1 MNWKQPTCLLKGIV
15 LLIGVII
22 FGGAIYF
29 ANYDRLTTE
38 YNTNSLLD
46 FETATVIQILE
57 DHTFIDSNYPEIVQ
71 GSVTVELEIL
81 TGPYKGEIVE
91 ATQYLTRLVN
101 VRFNEGDRVSVRIST
116 LDEELVSVAFDSFER
131 REVLI
136 ACILIFFLTLAII
149 GGKRGLMSVASL
161 IFTLSCIIFLL
172 IPLMLK
178 GYPAILTT
186 IVILSV
192 VAFVTLLLLFGI
204 TSKMIISL
212 LGCVVGVV
220 SAAVIA
226 TVVGNMIYISGFNM
240 ENTDQLLVL
249 VDINEYSLQP
259 HGLFISGILIATL
272 GAVMDT
278 AVSIAS
284 AMEEIQLTN
293 PHIGFKQLFKSGM
306 NIGRDVMG
314 TMSNTLILAFAGTA
328 LNMIIIIYVSQLSF
342 NQIINTDFIAL
353 EIIRGVAGSLGIILT
368 VPAVAFMGAKR
379 YTKKSSR

>member
-1 MNWKQPTCLLKGIV
+1 MKSKQQTYLLKGMV
-15 LLIGVII
+15 LLIGVLI

-29 ANYDRLTTE
+29 ANYERLTTE
-38 YNTNSLLD
+38 HHPNSFLE

-57 DHTFIDSNYPEIVQ
+57 DNTFLDSNYPEIVQ
-71 GSVTVELEIL
+71 GSMKVELEIL
-81 TGPYKGEIVE
+81 TGRYKGEMVE
-91 ATQYLTRLVN
+91 TTHYMVGLAN
-101 VRFNEGDRVSVRIST
+101 VRFSEGDRISVLIST
-116 LDEELVSVAFDSFER
+116 FDEELVSVAFNSFER

-136 ACILIFFLTLAII
+136 ACVLLFLLTLAFI

-161 IFTLSCIIFLL
+161 IFTLSSIIFLL

-178 GYPAILTT
+178 GYPVILTT

-192 VAFVTLLLLFGI
+192 VAFVTLVLLFGL
-204 TSKMIISL
+204 TPKMMISL
-212 LGCVVGVV
+212 LGCVMGVV
-220 SAAVIA
+220 AAALIA
-226 TVVGNMIYISGFNM
+226 HVVGKIIYISGFNM
-240 ENTDQLLVL
+240 EDTDQLLVL
-249 VDINEYSLQP
+249 VDINRFSLQP

-293 PHIGFKQLFKSGM
+293 PHIGVKQLFKSGM
-306 NIGRDVMG
+306 NVGRDVMG

-328 LNMIIIIYVSQLSF
+328 LNMIMIIYVSHLSF

-353 EIIRGVAGSLGIILT
+353 EIIRGVAGSLGIVLT
-368 VPAVAFMGAKR
+368 VPAVAFIGAKL